1 MVDFKGNQFERV
13 PSFEASVGMGLIRSS
28 YWQLEEIM
36 QEYVVIFGLAP
47 KNGNSVINYVE
58 NIKPYIYTL
67 D

>member
-1 MVDFKGNQFERV
+1 
-13 PSFEASVGMGLIRSS
+13 MGLIRSS

-36 QEYVVIFGLAP
+36 QEYVVTVGLAP